1 MDLPELPLRIHTLGE
16 EPHAG
21 KSISYHTD
29 DSKLF
34 DALRQAL
41 HADEYEELKESKLR
55 VFIKFNELNFGWAS
69 RLVHYMLGLQ
79 LDIKKKYKLWSLVGP
94 QPVRFSLLEFE
105 HLTGLNCDYIEDL
118 ENPRC
123 EVTKEMA
130 AFWEMLGVDV
140 DAGPTTEQMV
150 TAFGRCEEW
159 TQDDRMRLGY
169 LAIFIGFIKG
179 RKYSTA
185 TRASLA
191 RLVMDLEK
199 FENYPWG
206 RVAFKFSRCGR
217 TMLCQNLVLV
227 MGIPYQTDHL
237 RCCWLTRVAK
247 DTNILKRPSADSV
260 INFVQKNFGK
270 MFPRWDFDIEDS
282 AAENIIK
289 VMFNAKP
296 RWKWTMDCW
305 EVTGTKPSVKK
316 EWKKA
321 RKEARKEKSVE
332 ARAEASK
339 LALTEAR
346 SEGSTTVGGMTK
358 EVIEKSF
365 RDIADAMRDGF
376 GMCLKEIKLL
386 GDRMEAVEKKVG
398 ITKKVTASNDLQ
410 ITASNPPKR
419 GHEAGSE
426 SVNGAKAGHNDAQ
439 EPSSSKELSLVIAK
453 KPENIVVNLAFL
465 YWTKENPLFQMY
477 SMGKLEGR
485 QRRLSLWNFS
495 VERGNSTAKLII
507 PNKRVGQGYDP
518 FAPFDKKMSNV
529 LTDWYPEFKSDEG
542 DLNVP
547 TFCQSMNV
555 LGVDVDDIYAPVNF
569 RNEHWIAIW
578 ISIPKNHIV
587 VWDNIISHI
596 SREDLDVVMEPFV
609 TKVPYLLVECA
620 GSDEQRVQHTLEPYT
635 YERVTVGFCNKNVKA
650 IREKMALDIFKE
662 TPECHSK
669 ENEDN
674 DENMRTYDEQ
684 EGRRGVKS
692 SGRLT
697 RRSPSTYKSCVASSV
712 CVLSS

>member
-1 MDLPELPLRIHTLGE
+1 
-16 EPHAG
+16 
-21 KSISYHTD
+21 
-29 DSKLF
+29 
-34 DALRQAL
+34 
-41 HADEYEELKESKLR
+41 
-55 VFIKFNELNFGWAS
+55 
-69 RLVHYMLGLQ
+69 
-79 LDIKKKYKLWSLVGP
+79 
-94 QPVRFSLLEFE
+94 
-105 HLTGLNCDYIEDL
+105 
-118 ENPRC
+118 
-123 EVTKEMA
+123 
-130 AFWEMLGVDV
+130 
-140 DAGPTTEQMV
+140 
-150 TAFGRCEEW
+150 
-159 TQDDRMRLGY
+159 
-169 LAIFIGFIKG
+169 
-179 RKYSTA
+179 
-185 TRASLA
+185 
-191 RLVMDLEK
+191 MDLEK

-206 RVAFKFSRCGR
+206 RVAFKFTRCGR

-270 MFPRWDFDIEDS
+270 MFPRWDFDVEDLT
-282 AAENIIK
+282 AENIIK

-296 RWKWTMDCW
+296 RWKWTMNCW

-316 EWKKA
+316 EVKSGRPRKKA

-332 ARAEASK
+332 AHAEASK

-346 SEGSTTVGGMTK
+346 SEGSTTVDGMTK
-358 EVIEKSF
+358 EEIEKSF

-398 ITKKVTASNDLQ
+398 MTKKETASNDLQ
-410 ITASNPPKR
+410 ITASSPPKR
-419 GHEAGSE
+419 GHEPRSE

-453 KPENIVVNLAFL
+453 EPEVKPPEHSGEPSVLVLDKGAPTVSDVQHGKARRQTKKAKPMEFVRGKSERERKLADSQQSPF
-465 YWTKENPLFQMY
+465 K
-477 SMGKLEGR
+477 
-485 QRRLSLWNFS
+485 
-495 VERGNSTAKLII
+495 GNSTAKLII

-518 FAPFDKKMSNV
+518 FAPFDKKMSKV
-529 LTDWYPEFKSDEG
+529 LTDWVKFDP
-542 DLNVP
+542 
-547 TFCQSMNV
+547 
-555 LGVDVDDIYAPVNF
+555 
-569 RNEHWIAIW
+569 NEHWIAIW

-587 VWDNIISHI
+587 VWDSIISHI

-635 YERVTVGFCNKNVKA
+635 HERVTVGVPHCRAGDCGIFTLKYIECHALGMSFPPEFCNKNTKA

-669 ENEDN
+669 ENENN

-684 EGRRGVKS
+684 G
-692 SGRLT
+692 
-697 RRSPSTYKSCVASSV
+697 
-712 CVLSS
+712 

>member
-16 EPHAG
+16 EPPAG
-21 KSISYHTD
+21 KGISYHTD

-55 VFIKFNELNFGWAS
+55 VFIKFKELNFGWAS

-130 AFWEMLGVDV
+130 VFWEMLGVDV
-140 DAGPTTEQMV
+140 DAGPTTEQII
-150 TAFGRCEEW
+150 TAFGRCEE
-159 TQDDRMRLGY
+159 
-169 LAIFIGFIKG
+169 
-179 RKYSTA
+179 
-185 TRASLA
+185 
-191 RLVMDLEK
+191 
-199 FENYPWG
+199 
-206 RVAFKFSRCGR
+206 C
-217 TMLCQNLVLV
+217 
-227 MGIPYQTDHL
+227 
-237 RCCWLTRVAK
+237 
-247 DTNILKRPSADSV
+247 V
-260 INFVQKNFGK
+260 INFVGKIFLQWNF
-270 MFPRWDFDIEDS
+270 DVEDS

-296 RWKWTMDCW
+296 RRKWTMDCW

-316 EWKKA
+316 EVSAAETESGVTEESGRPRKKA

-346 SEGSTTVGGMTK
+346 SEGSTTVDGMTK
-358 EVIEKSF
+358 EEIEKSF

-398 ITKKVTASNDLQ
+398 ITKKETASNDLQ
-410 ITASNPPKR
+410 ITASSPPKR
-419 GHEAGSE
+419 GHEPGSE

-453 KPENIVVNLAFL
+453 EPEVKPPEHSGEPSVLVLDKGAPTVSDVHHGKARRQTKKAKPMEFGRGKSERERKLAD
-465 YWTKENPLFQMY
+465 
-477 SMGKLEGR
+477 SR
-485 QRRLSLWNFS
+485 QSPFK
-495 VERGNSTAKLII
+495 GNSTAKLII

-518 FAPFDKKMSNV
+518 FAPFDKKMLKV
-529 LTDWYPEFKSDEG
+529 LTDW
-542 DLNVP
+542 
-547 TFCQSMNV
+547 
-555 LGVDVDDIYAPVNF
+555 
-569 RNEHWIAIW
+569 
-578 ISIPKNHIV
+578 
-587 VWDNIISHI
+587 
-596 SREDLDVVMEPFV
+596 
-609 TKVPYLLVECA
+609 
-620 GSDEQRVQHTLEPYT
+620 
-635 YERVTVGFCNKNVKA
+635 VKF
-650 IREKMALDIFKE
+650 D
-662 TPECHSK
+662 P
-669 ENEDN
+669 
-674 DENMRTYDEQ
+674 
-684 EGRRGVKS
+684 
-692 SGRLT
+692 
-697 RRSPSTYKSCVASSV
+697 
-712 CVLSS
+712 